1 MPEWTDK
8 MARARIQ
15 VDKEFY
21 ESIERSQFT
30 EQEWGLIMRATDWRV
45 ANAEDPE
52 HARLVAETDRVAEI
66 LPQLSRIRQDVQTAA
81 AGPEAARQRTL
92 AEGFSGWINGFVEM
106 LSRAVTGG
114 SRDSRVDDAQDLA
127 DQYAE
132 RVQAY
137 LERRGKWDDVRRA
150 AAEEQDGATPL
161 TP

>member
-8 MARARIQ
+8 LARARIQ

-30 EQEWGLIMRATDWRV
+30 EQEWGLIMRATEWRV
-45 ANAEDPE
+45 ANPESPE
-52 HARLVAETDRVAEI
+52 HAKLVAETDKVAEI

-106 LSRAVTGG
+106 LSRAVTSN
-114 SRDSRVDDAQDLA
+114 SRDSRVEDAEALA
-127 DQYAE
+127 AEYAE
-132 RVQAY
+132 RVQDY
-137 LERRGKWDDVRRA
+137 LERRGKWNEVRKA
-150 AAEEQDGATPL
+150 AAEEQAAPASQAA
-161 TP
+161 